1 MKFSLHV
8 QTRISDWHFIKDLEN
23 LGYDAAWVPDTQMMW
38 SDCYSTMALA
48 AQNTSKIKIGTGVA
62 IAGTRIAPLTA
73 PRQRHTALN
82 VTPAI
87 AHVFA
92 FNSWDFASLFIT
104 RLIIWKNLKYV

>member
-48 AQNTSKIKIGTGVA
+48 AKHLEDKNWH
-62 IAGTRIAPLTA
+62 RC
-73 PRQRHTALN
+73 RNCRHESR
-82 VTPAI
+82 
-87 AHVFA
+87 H
-92 FNSWDFASLFIT
+92 
-104 RLIIWKNLKYV
+104 